1 MRLALLLLALLLAS
15 PAQAQLR
22 PFSCAGALL
31 LEDDVFEVPFARSSD
46 RLGEA
51 ARSPLAAAAELARE
65 DASRNLCVLGF
76 ALDEG
81 GAQTA
86 TALAARRA
94 RATAEALAVQ
104 HGIERDRIRAE
115 ARNPGY
121 SRTARVQPG
130 RHAVII
136 VLPPEP

>member
-1 MRLALLLLALLLAS
+1 VRALVLLLALAAT
-15 PAQAQLR
+15 PAMAQLR
-22 PFSCAGALL
+22 PFNCAGALL
-31 LEDDVFEVPFARSSD
+31 LEDDVFEVPFARRGD

-65 DASRNLCVLGF
+65 QPERNICILGF

-81 GAQTA
+81 GQQTA

-130 RHAVII
+130 RHAVIV
-136 VLPPEP
+136 VLPSEP

>member
-1 MRLALLLLALLLAS
+1 MRLVLLLLALLAAA
-15 PAQAQLR
+15 PAAAQPR

-31 LEDDVFEVPFARSSD
+31 LEDDVFEVPFARNSD
-46 RLGEA
+46 RIGDA

-65 DASRNLCVLGF
+65 QPERNLCVLGF

-81 GAQTA
+81 GQQTA
-86 TALAARRA
+86 TALSARRA
-94 RATAEALAVQ
+94 RATAEALAAQ

-115 ARNPGY
+115 ARHPGF

-130 RHAVII
+130 RHAVIVI
-136 VLPPEP
+136 LPAEP

>member
-1 MRLALLLLALLLAS
+1 MRLPLLLLALLAATQAA
-15 PAQAQLR
+15 AQPR

-46 RLGEA
+46 RVGEA
-51 ARSPLAAAAELARE
+51 ARSPLAAAAELARS
-65 DASRNLCVLGF
+65 DPSRHVCVLGF

-81 GAQTA
+81 GQQTA

-94 RATAEALAVQ
+94 RATAEVLATR

-115 ARNPGY
+115 ARNPGF

-130 RHAVII
+130 RHAVIVI
-136 VLPPEP
+136 LPAEP